1 MSRFLSK
8 RLEGLES
15 YTPGEQP
22 QDKKYIKLNTNESPF
37 PPSPEVIKAINTA
50 EVSALNLYPD
60 PKTSSAKKAISE
72 HYNAQHYK
80 IDEDEII
87 LGNGS
92 DEILAFSFFAFCD
105 KETGVC
111 FPDISYGFYEV
122 YADLYNFKKEIIPL
136 DDDFRVVPEDYFDK
150 NKTIFIANPNAPTG
164 LALSLDDIERILQ
177 HNQKNVVVID
187 EAYVDFGGESAV
199 GLIHKYDN
207 LLVVQTFSKSRN
219 LAGARLGMAI
229 GNKELI
235 SDLNRIKFSFNPY
248 NINRLSLL
256 CAEASMKDTQYF
268 KKCTEEIIRVREF
281 LTAEFREAGFTVIDS
296 KTNFVFVKSEKI
308 SGKNLYLGLKEKG
321 ILVRHWESE
330 RIKDYVRITIGTQ
343 EQILTL
349 IKALKSL

>member
-60 PKTSSAKKAISE
+60 PKTSSAKKAVSE

-136 DDDFRVVPEDYFDK
+136 DDDFRVVPEDYFNK

-164 LALSLDDIERILQ
+164 LMLSLDDIERILR

-187 EAYVDFGGESAV
+187 EAYVDFGCESAV

-256 CAEASMKDTQYF
+256 CAEAAMKDTKYF
-268 KKCTEEIIRVREF
+268 KKCTAEIIGVREF
-281 LTAEFREAGFTVIDS
+281 LTAELRAAGFTVTDS
-296 KTNFVFVKSEKI
+296 KTNFVFVKNEKI
-308 SGKNLYLGLKEKG
+308 SGMELYLRLKEKG

>member
-8 RLEGLES
+8 RLEGLEA

-60 PKTSSAKKAISE
+60 PKTSSAKKAVSE
-72 HYNAQHYK
+72 HYK

-136 DDDFRVVPEDYFDK
+136 DDDFRVVPEDYFNR

-164 LALSLDDIERILQ
+164 LTLSLDDIERILQ

-268 KKCTEEIIRVREF
+268 KKCAEEIIRVREF
-281 LTAEFREAGFTVIDS
+281 LTAELREAGFTVIDS

-308 SGKNLYLGLKEKG
+308 SGKDLYLGLKEKG

>member
-8 RLEGLES
+8 RLEGLEA

-60 PKTSSAKKAISE
+60 PKTSSAKKAVSE
-72 HYNAQHYK
+72 HYK

-164 LALSLDDIERILQ
+164 LTLSLDDIERILR
-177 HNQKNVVVID
+177 HNPENVVVID

-199 GLIHKYDN
+199 LLIHKYDN
-207 LLVVQTFSKSRN
+207 LLVTQTFSKSRSA
-219 LAGARLGMAI
+219 AGARLGFGIAC
-229 GNKELI
+229 KSLI
-235 SDLNRIKFSFNPY
+235 ADLNTVRFSTNPY
-248 NINRLSLL
+248 NIN
-256 CAEASMKDTQYF
+256 AMTM
-268 KKCTEEIIRVREF
+268 
-281 LTAEFREAGFTVIDS
+281 
-296 KTNFVFVKSEKI
+296 
-308 SGKNLYLGLKEKG
+308 
-321 ILVRHWESE
+321 
-330 RIKDYVRITIGTQ
+330 
-343 EQILTL
+343 
-349 IKALKSL
+349 ALML

>member
-60 PKTSSAKKAISE
+60 PKTSLAKKAVSE
-72 HYNAQHYK
+72 HYK

-105 KETGVC
+105 KETGAC

-164 LALSLDDIERILQ
+164 LTLSLDDIERILQ

-187 EAYVDFGGESAV
+187 EAYVDFGCESAV

-268 KKCTEEIIRVREF
+268 KKCTKEIIRVREF
-281 LTAEFREAGFTVIDS
+281 LTAELREAGFTVIDS
-296 KTNFVFVKSEKI
+296 KTNFVFVKNEKI
-308 SGKNLYLGLKEKG
+308 SGKDLYLGLKEKG